1 MMLAPTE
8 RDQRHEPDVCY
19 EVELND
25 AQGHLRADPESLE
38 RLIRDVLRIE
48 AVKRAS
54 ISLVLVDNASI
65 REVNRRELGHDWA
78 TDVITFPLSAPE
90 DEVLGGELMVSGEM
104 AQAVAVEHGH
114 DAWTELAL
122 YIVHGLLHLRGYDDL
137 GEADA
142 REMRRRE
149 GEVLALLGLTN
160 PFTLVEHGRASVTE
174 SE

>member
-1 MMLAPTE
+1 MLAPTE
-8 RDQRHEPDVCY
+8 RERSDDPESRY

-25 AQGHLRADPESLE
+25 AQSHFRAGPESLE

-48 AVKRAS
+48 AVNRAS

-78 TDVITFPLSAPE
+78 TDVITFPLSSPE
-90 DEVLGGELMVSGEM
+90 DEVLSGELMVSGEM
-104 AQAVAVEHGH
+104 AQAVAAEHGH
-114 DAWTELAL
+114 DAWAELAL

-137 GEADA
+137 DEDDA

-160 PFTLVEHGRASVTE
+160 PFSLVEHGRASKTE

>member
-8 RDQRHEPDVCY
+8 PDQDHDPSSRY
-19 EVELND
+19 EVELSD
-25 AQGHLRADPESLE
+25 AQTHFRVEPKLLE

-48 AVKRAS
+48 SVQRAS

-65 REVNRRELGHDWA
+65 REVNRRELGHDWS

-90 DEVLGGELMVSGEM
+90 DEVLTGELMVSGEM
-104 AQAVAVEHGH
+104 AQDVAAEHGH
-114 DAWTELAL
+114 DAWSELAL

-137 GEADA
+137 DEDDA

-160 PFTLVEHGRASVTE
+160 PFSLVEHGRASLKE